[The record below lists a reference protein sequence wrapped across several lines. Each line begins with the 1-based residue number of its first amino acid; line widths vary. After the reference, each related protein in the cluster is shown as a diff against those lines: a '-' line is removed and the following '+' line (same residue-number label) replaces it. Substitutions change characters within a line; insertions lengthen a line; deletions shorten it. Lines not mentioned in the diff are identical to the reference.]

1 MSYLNPKL
9 RVLVVDDFPE
19 MRKSLQMMLMALSID
34 SVLCADGGIEA
45 IRMMEAGHVFDLIIS
60 DLNMPQMSGMELL
73 KHVRNSNKL
82 AHLPFL
88 MITAEATKPN
98 VVKAAKAGVTDF
110 IVKPFS
116 VHQLTTKIAGLQLQV
131 RQLP

>member
-1 MSYLNPKL
+1 
-9 RVLVVDDFPE
+9 
-19 MRKSLQMMLMALSID
+19 
-34 SVLCADGGIEA
+34 VLCADGGIEA

-116 VHQLTTKIAGLQLQV
+116 VHQLTKKIADLQLQV
-131 RQLP
+131 RRLP